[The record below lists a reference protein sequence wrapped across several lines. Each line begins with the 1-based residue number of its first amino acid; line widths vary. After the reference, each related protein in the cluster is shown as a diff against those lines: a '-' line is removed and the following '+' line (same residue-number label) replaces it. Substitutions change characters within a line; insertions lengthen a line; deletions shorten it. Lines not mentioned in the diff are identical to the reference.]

1 MFEYDTQTFWWYDME
16 NYYSLLGSVIM
27 VYFYLNSCV
36 VSFEFR
42 NILKY
47 VGNVYKDSVSWEH

>member
-1 MFEYDTQTFWWYDME
+1 ME

-27 VYFYLNSCV
+27 IYFYHNSCV

-47 VGNVYKDSVSWEH
+47 VGNAYKDSVSWEH

>member
-1 MFEYDTQTFWWYDME
+1 MFKYDTQTFWWHDME
-16 NYYSLLGSVIM
+16 NYNSLLGYVIM
-27 VYFYLNSCV
+27 IYFYHNSCV